1 MQTPSSHIIQRQV
14 FLLNAATGTSTGL
27 EWDIK
32 AKRMLKKVIMPV
44 VESCFETLPL
54 EGRHLIIDKLEIDL
68 GVLLPGD
75 FEEEARRRLQH
86 RLSEELCACYNTAVY
101 TKTGSSTEAGVRIEE
116 TTGGSN
122 ATNISSAQSDITQ
135 QPPVLANAAQ
145 ALYMALLHFLQSGS
159 LPWWHTTSSSPL
171 ADEFT
176 DQWINAISTG
186 ERDTLRLAL
195 QQEPAARIR
204 MANLFTPQRLSR
216 LLDVMQLNGHTALQ
230 QWQPLAQAIQS
241 FKGLLPVFHQ
251 QFWTSWIISAENSA
265 PLLDL
270 PLLLTRAVREDQALL
285 RQVVSAML
293 DVCKQQHHASAFE
306 TYTLSLTA
314 CLERTQA
321 ETATI
326 SAARTTTNNSDQ
338 DGANNSTSNNSLSST
353 GNSASANNVGT
364 PAAADAD
371 GRTSAAHTSTDIATN
386 NSGPDNTSH
395 PATTNNTTTP
405 ANTDNRQAA
414 REIMQRLTPAANSS
428 SRNSVK
434 GDEPYW
440 QVADAGIILLHPFL
454 EELFTN
460 TGLWKDQAWC
470 TEYAPR
476 QAIQLLSWLLNGEVG
491 LPEYELTLSKIL
503 TGQEIDTAL
512 EATPSLPDSAFA
524 MCNELLEAVI
534 SHWKA
539 LRSTGPA
546 GLQEAFLLRP
556 GKLIQ
561 VSNGYKLQVA
571 QKAQDVLLTHLPWGF
586 ATVRLPWMKGLLYVD
601 WN

>member
-14 FLLNAATGTSTGL
+14 FLLNAATGSATGL

-32 AKRMLKKVIMPV
+32 ANRMLKKVIMPV

-54 EGRHLIIDKLEIDL
+54 DGRHLIIDKLEIDL
-68 GVLLPGD
+68 GVLLSGD

-86 RLSEELCACYNTAVY
+86 HLSEELCACYNSAVC
-101 TKTGSSTEAGVRIEE
+101 TKTGSSSEVAEHI
-116 TTGGSN
+116 
-122 ATNISSAQSDITQ
+122 AQNGITP

-159 LPWWHTTSSSPL
+159 LPWWYTTSSSPL
-171 ADEFT
+171 TDECT

-186 ERDTLRLAL
+186 ERDTLRQVL
-195 QQEPAARIR
+195 QQETAARTR
-204 MANLFTPQRLSR
+204 MVHLFTPQRLSR
-216 LLDVMQLNGHTALQ
+216 LLDALQLNGHTALQ
-230 QWQPLAQAIQS
+230 QWEPLAQALQP

-251 QFWTSWIISAENSA
+251 QFWSSWISIAENSA
-265 PLLDL
+265 HVPDLPQLLTKTVRGDQPLFRQFVIALLD
-270 PLLLTRAVREDQALL
+270 T
-285 RQVVSAML
+285 
-293 DVCKQQHHASAFE
+293 CKQQHHSSAFD
-306 TYTLSLTA
+306 TYTLALTA

-321 ETATI
+321 ETGTI
-326 SAARTTTNNSDQ
+326 AAIGTSTNNSDR
-338 DGANNSTSNNSLSST
+338 DSINNTTSKNDLNNTSN
-353 GNSASANNVGT
+353 SATVNNTGT
-364 PAAADAD
+364 PAAADAS
-371 GRTSAAHTSTDIATN
+371 GHTKAEQTSTDIAAN
-386 NSGPDNTSH
+386 NSGPGNTNH
-395 PATTNNTTTP
+395 PATANNTSTP
-405 ANTDNRQAA
+405 ANTDNRQTV

-428 SRNSVK
+428 SRINVK

-470 TEYAPR
+470 TDDAPG
-476 QAIQLLSWLLNGEVG
+476 QAIQLLSRLLNGEEG

-503 TGQEIDTAL
+503 TGQEMDTAL
-512 EATPSLPDSAFA
+512 EATPPLPDSAFA
-524 MCNELLEAVI
+524 MCDELLEAVI

-556 GKLIQ
+556 GKLIP

>member
-27 EWDIK
+27 EWDVK
-32 AKRMLKKVIMPV
+32 ANRMLRKVIMPV

-101 TKTGSSTEAGVRIEE
+101 TKTGSSSETGVRIEQAA
-116 TTGGSN
+116 GGSN
-122 ATNISSAQSDITQ
+122 ATNISGAQSGTTP
-135 QPPVLANAAQ
+135 QPPVLANVAQ

-159 LPWWHTTSSSPL
+159 LPWWHTTSSPPL

-186 ERDTLRLAL
+186 EKDTLRQVL
-195 QQEPAARIR
+195 QQETAARIR
-204 MANLFTPQRLSR
+204 MVNLFTPERLSR
-216 LLDVMQLNGHTALQ
+216 LLDAMQLNGHRALQ
-230 QWQPLAQAIQS
+230 QWQPLALAIRS

-251 QFWTSWIISAENSA
+251 QFWTSWIIIAENSE

-270 PLLLTRAVREDQALL
+270 PQLLASTIREDQALH
-285 RQVVSAML
+285 RQLVIALL
-293 DVCKQQHHASAFE
+293 DACKQQHHAAVFN
-306 TYTLSLTA
+306 TYTLALTA
-314 CLERTQA
+314 CLERTQS
-321 ETATI
+321 ETGRI
-326 SAARTTTNNSDQ
+326 SAIGTTTNNSDR
-338 DGANNSTSNNSLSST
+338 DITNNPNSNNNLSNTSDSATANNA
-353 GNSASANNVGT
+353 GM
-364 PAAADAD
+364 PAATDVS
-371 GRTSAAHTSTDIATN
+371 GRTTIN
-386 NSGPDNTSH
+386 NTS
-395 PATTNNTTTP
+395 TP

-414 REIMQRLTPAANSS
+414 REIMQRLTPAANN
-428 SRNSVK
+428 NSKSNVK
-434 GDEPYW
+434 GDEPCW

-470 TEYAPR
+470 TEHAPG
-476 QAIQLLSWLLNGEVG
+476 QAIQLLRRLLNGEEG

-503 TGQEIDTAL
+503 TGQEIDAAL
-512 EATPSLPDSAFA
+512 EATPPLPDSAFA
-524 MCNELLEAVI
+524 MCDELLEAVI